1 MSDTGALMH
10 LVDLKVHSPLALVE
24 VIPLFASGTLE
35 KTLFLSYAD
44 LCSDLKLSPT
54 KDCGVI
60 VTFDIKNTGKR
71 AGSTVGQ
78 IYVHQSRPSV
88 EKPDVEL
95 AGFARLY
102 LQPGETGSASIV
114 LDVRTLLM
122 SRQVG

>member
-1 MSDTGALMH
+1 M
-10 LVDLKVHSPLALVE
+10 
-24 VIPLFASGTLE
+24 
-35 KTLFLSYAD
+35 
-44 LCSDLKLSPT
+44 
-54 KDCGVI
+54 I
-60 VTFDIKNTGKR
+60 VTFDITNTGIR

-114 LDVRTLLM
+114 LDVRTLLE
-122 SRQVG
+122 SQQVG